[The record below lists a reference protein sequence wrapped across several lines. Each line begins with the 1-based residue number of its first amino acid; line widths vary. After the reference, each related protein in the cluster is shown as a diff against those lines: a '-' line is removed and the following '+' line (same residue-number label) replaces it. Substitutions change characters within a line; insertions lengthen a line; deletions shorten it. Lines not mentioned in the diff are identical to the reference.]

1 MVPSLTSVSPQV
13 HVAFRPCTW
22 AHLGTPGPAR
32 PSGQVLR
39 GPACLSGRARLWPAS
54 ARLPLA
60 SFRLLLRTVPTPR
73 PQLSPGP
80 GQCSGPVATVVTLP
94 AK

>member
-13 HVAFRPCTW
+13 HVAIHRCTW
-22 AHLGTPGPAR
+22 AHLGPAR

-80 GQCSGPVATVVTLP
+80 GQCSGSVATVVTLP

>member
-13 HVAFRPCTW
+13 HVAIHRCTW
-22 AHLGTPGPAR
+22 AHLGPLAPQGRSSEVPPVCPG
-32 PSGQVLR
+32 
-39 GPACLSGRARLWPAS
+39 ARLWPAS